1 MSKWFEVQV
10 TTIKIFS
17 VEVGDNEDASNAQ
30 EYAIDEVGMSGCSDA
45 KAEEL
50 LSKREIDSSK
60 RHADEVLGL

>member
-1 MSKWFEVQV
+1 
-10 TTIKIFS
+10 FS

-60 RHADEVLGL
+60 RQADEVLGL